1 MAHLCSPKMSHVQP
15 TQRPPAPLERKHR
28 PRNTPTTRRANR
40 PVASSSRAGQHASL
54 PCPARTLSDVT
65 PRQTRLLSQT
75 EPLYD
80 VSRGTKIRGDEILP
94 DVKTCDHAV
103 GRVLDMGLRLARQVG
118 LRARPHA
125 KRVARGR
132 PVCGRGFWM
141 TRLLDLSCINSRSRR
156 LCVSCENH
164 VKINVIVCIAGEL
177 SRGWDRKEDGRCVSL
192 CW

>member
-1 MAHLCSPKMSHVQP
+1 M
-15 TQRPPAPLERKHR
+15 PACH
-28 PRNTPTTRRANR
+28 
-40 PVASSSRAGQHASL
+40 
-54 PCPARTLSDVT
+54 PARTLSDVT

-80 VSRGTKIRGDEILP
+80 GSRGTKIRGDEILP
-94 DVKTCDHAV
+94 DIKTCDHAV
-103 GRVLDMGLRLARQVG
+103 GRVSDMGLRLARQVG
-118 LRARPHA
+118 RRARPHV

-164 VKINVIVCIAGEL
+164 VKIA
-177 SRGWDRKEDGRCVSL
+177 SSSVSL
-192 CW
+192 GSFREAGTERRTGGVLVCAGSRKSGADPLGHVGLRTNLHLHDMDATCMTCML